1 MHMKTTSSFQKMI
14 KSPLYFKAFL
24 LFRLPMAFFAGIKID
39 AIDKNHCN
47 VSLPFKWLNKN
58 PFGSMYFASL
68 SMASELSTGLLV
80 LQAID
85 AHEHHFSVLVKQ
97 MKGNFEK
104 KGMETVF
111 FECKVNQE
119 LLFDVFE
126 KSIKSDTWETIS
138 IESIGKTK
146 DGEICCTFEYEWA
159 IRKSK

>member
-1 MHMKTTSSFQKMI
+1 MKTKSSFQKMI
-14 KSPLYFKAFL
+14 TSPLYFKAFL
-24 LFRLPMAFFAGIKID
+24 LFRLPLALIAGIKID
-39 AIDKNHCN
+39 AIDKNQCK
-47 VSLPFKWLNKN
+47 VALPFKWLNKN

-85 AHEHHFSVLVKQ
+85 NHEHQFSILVKQ

-104 KGMETVF
+104 KGMENIY
-111 FECKVNQE
+111 FECHLNQE
-119 LLFDVFE
+119 LLFEIFE
-126 KSIKSDTWETIS
+126 KTIKSDSWESIT
-138 IESIGKTK
+138 IESIGKTR

>member
-1 MHMKTTSSFQKMI
+1 MKTTSSFQKMI
-14 KSPLYFKAFL
+14 TNALYFKAFL
-24 LFRLPMAFFAGIKID
+24 LFRLPLALIAGIKID
-39 AIDKNHCN
+39 FIDKNQCK
-47 VSLPFKWLNKN
+47 VALPFKWLNKN

-85 AHEHHFSVLVKQ
+85 NHEYQFSILVKQ

-104 KGMETVF
+104 KGMENIYF
-111 FECKVNQE
+111 LCHLKQE
-119 LLFDVFE
+119 LLFETFE
-126 KSIKSDTWETIS
+126 KTIKSDSWESIT
-138 IESIGKTK
+138 IESVGKTR

>member
-1 MHMKTTSSFQKMI
+1 MKTVSSFQKMI
-14 KSPLYFKAFL
+14 TSPLYFKAFL
-24 LFRLPMAFFAGIKID
+24 LFRLPLAFIAGLKIIS
-39 AIDKNHCN
+39 IDKNQCQ

-85 AHEHHFSVLVKQ
+85 AHEHNFSVLVKQ

-104 KGMETVF
+104 KGMGTVF
-111 FECKVNQE
+111 FECKINQE
-119 LLFDVFE
+119 LLFEVFE
-126 KSIKSDTWETIS
+126 KTIKSDTWESIL

-146 DGEICCTFEYEWA
+146 DGEICCNFEYEWA